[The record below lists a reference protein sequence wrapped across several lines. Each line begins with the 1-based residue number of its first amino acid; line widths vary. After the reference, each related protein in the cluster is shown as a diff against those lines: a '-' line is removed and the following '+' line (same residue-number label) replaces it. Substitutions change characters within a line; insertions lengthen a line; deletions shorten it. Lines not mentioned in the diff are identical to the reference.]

1 MNIFVIANIWVWVVP
16 IGIALI
22 LFLWAGAVYNALVKL
37 RNYYENAWAQI
48 DVQLQRR
55 YDLIPNL
62 VETAKGYM
70 KHEKETL
77 KMVIDARNSAND
89 AAKAASGNPSD
100 QNAIKDLQASEQKL
114 QGAMMS
120 FQALAE
126 GYPDLKA
133 NTNMLALQEELATTE
148 NKVGFSRQAFND
160 AVMQYN
166 TGIEIFPNS
175 LIANQFKFTQAT
187 EWQIEDQEAKKN
199 VKVTF

>member
-1 MNIFVIANIWVWVVP
+1 MSIELIIVAVVVLGLIFY
-16 IGIALI
+16 LI
-22 LFLWAGAVYNALVKL
+22 SIYNKL
-37 RNYYENAWAQI
+37 ISLKNRVDNGWAQI

-77 KMVIDARNSAND
+77 KMVIDARNAAND
-89 AAKAASGNPSD
+89 AAKTASGDPSD
-100 QNAIKDLQASEQKL
+100 QNAIKGLQESEQKL
-114 QGAMMS
+114 QGAMMN

-166 TGIEIFPNS
+166 TGIEMFPNS

>member
-1 MNIFVIANIWVWVVP
+1 MSIELIIAVVVIL
-16 IGIALI
+16 GLLFYLI
-22 LFLWAGAVYNALVKL
+22 SIYNKL
-37 RNYYENAWAQI
+37 ISLKNRVDNGWAQI

-77 KMVIDARNSAND
+77 KMVIEARNSAND

-126 GYPDLKA
+126 SYPDLKA

-166 TGIEIFPNS
+166 TEIEVFPNS
-175 LIANQFKFTQAT
+175 IIANQFRFAHAT
-187 EWQIEDQEAKKN
+187 EWQIEDQAAKKN

>member
-1 MNIFVIANIWVWVVP
+1 MSIELIIVVVVVLGLIFY
-16 IGIALI
+16 LI
-22 LFLWAGAVYNALVKL
+22 SIYNKL
-37 RNYYENAWAQI
+37 ISLKNRVDNGWAQI

-77 KMVIDARNSAND
+77 KMVIDARNAAND
-89 AAKAASGNPSD
+89 AAKTASGDPSD
-100 QNAIKDLQASEQKL
+100 QNAIKGLQESEQKL
-114 QGAMMS
+114 QGAMMN

-166 TGIEIFPNS
+166 TGIEVFPNS

-187 EWQIEDQEAKKN
+187 EWQIENKEAKKN

>member
-1 MNIFVIANIWVWVVP
+1 MSIELIIVAVVVLGLIFY
-16 IGIALI
+16 LI
-22 LFLWAGAVYNALVKL
+22 SIYNKL
-37 RNYYENAWAQI
+37 ISLKNRVDNGWAQI

-77 KMVIDARNSAND
+77 KMVIDARNAAND
-89 AAKAASGNPSD
+89 AAKTASGDPSD
-100 QNAIKDLQASEQKL
+100 QNAIRGLQESEQKL
-114 QGAMMS
+114 QGAMMN

-166 TGIEIFPNS
+166 TGIEVFPNS

-187 EWQIEDQEAKKN
+187 EWQIENKEAKKN

>member
-1 MNIFVIANIWVWVVP
+1 MSIELIIAVVVVLGLIFY
-16 IGIALI
+16 LI
-22 LFLWAGAVYNALVKL
+22 SIYNKLVSLKN
-37 RNYYENAWAQI
+37 RVDNGWAQI

-77 KMVIDARNSAND
+77 KMVIDARNAANE
-89 AAKAASGNPSD
+89 AAKTASGDPSN
-100 QNAIKDLQASEQKL
+100 QNAIKGLQESEHKL
-114 QGAMMS
+114 QGAMMN

-160 AVMQYN
+160 SVMQYN
-166 TGIEIFPNS
+166 TGIEVFPNS

-187 EWQIEDQEAKKN
+187 EWQIEDQEARKN

>member
-1 MNIFVIANIWVWVVP
+1 MSIELIIVAVVVLGLIFY
-16 IGIALI
+16 LI
-22 LFLWAGAVYNALVKL
+22 SIYNKL
-37 RNYYENAWAQI
+37 ISLKNRVDNGWAQI

-77 KMVIDARNSAND
+77 KMVIDARNAAND
-89 AAKAASGNPSD
+89 AAKTASGDPSD
-100 QNAIKDLQASEQKL
+100 QNAIKGLQESEQKL
-114 QGAMMS
+114 QGAMMN

-166 TGIEIFPNS
+166 IGIEIFPNS
-175 LIANQFKFTQAT
+175 LIANQFKFMQAT
-187 EWQIEDQEAKKN
+187 EWQIENQEAKKN

>member
-1 MNIFVIANIWVWVVP
+1 MSIELIIVAVIVLGLIFY
-16 IGIALI
+16 LI
-22 LFLWAGAVYNALVKL
+22 SIYNKL
-37 RNYYENAWAQI
+37 ISLKNRVDNGWAQI

-77 KMVIDARNSAND
+77 KMVIDARNAAND
-89 AAKAASGNPSD
+89 AAKTASGDPSD
-100 QNAIKDLQASEQKL
+100 QNAIKGLQESEQKL
-114 QGAMMS
+114 QGAMMN

-166 TGIEIFPNS
+166 TGIEVFPNS

-187 EWQIEDQEAKKN
+187 EWQIENKEAKKN

>member
-1 MNIFVIANIWVWVVP
+1 MSIELIIAIVVILGLIFYLISIYNKLV
-16 IGIALI
+16 ALKNRVDNG
-22 LFLWAGAVYNALVKL
+22 WS
-37 RNYYENAWAQI
+37 QI

-89 AAKAASGNPSD
+89 AAKAATGNLSD
-100 QNAIKDLQASEQKL
+100 QNAMKNLQASEKKL
-114 QGAMMS
+114 QGAMMN

-166 TGIEIFPNS
+166 TGIEMFPNS

>member
-1 MNIFVIANIWVWVVP
+1 MSIELIIAVVVVLGLIFY
-16 IGIALI
+16 LI
-22 LFLWAGAVYNALVKL
+22 SIYNKLVSLKN
-37 RNYYENAWAQI
+37 RVDNGWAQI

-77 KMVIDARNSAND
+77 KMVIDARNAANE
-89 AAKAASGNPSD
+89 AAKTASGDPSD
-100 QNAIKDLQASEQKL
+100 QNAIKGLQESEKKL
-114 QGAMMS
+114 QGAMMN

-166 TGIEIFPNS
+166 TGIEVFPNS

-187 EWQIEDQEAKKN
+187 EWQIEDQEARKN

>member
-1 MNIFVIANIWVWVVP
+1 MSIELI
-16 IGIALI
+16 IALVVIVI
-22 LFLWAGAVYNALVKL
+22 LIFYLISIYNNLVSLKN
-37 RNYYENAWAQI
+37 RVDNGWAQI

-62 VETAKGYM
+62 VEMAKGYM
-70 KHEKETL
+70 NHEKETL
-77 KMVIDARNSAND
+77 KMVIDARNAANE
-89 AAKAASGNPSD
+89 AAKATSGNPSD
-100 QNAIKDLQASEQKL
+100 QNAMKDLQASEQKL

-166 TGIEIFPNS
+166 TGIEMFPNS

>member
-1 MNIFVIANIWVWVVP
+1 MSIELI
-16 IGIALI
+16 IALVVTVI
-22 LFLWAGAVYNALVKL
+22 LIFYLISIYNNLVSLKN
-37 RNYYENAWAQI
+37 RVDNGWAQI

-77 KMVIDARNSAND
+77 KMVIDARNSANQ

-100 QNAIKDLQASEQKL
+100 QSAIKDLQASEQKL

-133 NTNMLALQEELATTE
+133 NTNMLPYRTEMIVWDKELKICGSIDMLYE
-148 NKVGFSRQAFND
+148 N
-160 AVMQYN
+160 
-166 TGIEIFPNS
+166 E
-175 LIANQFKFTQAT
+175 
-187 EWQIEDQEAKKN
+187 
-199 VKVTF
+199 

>member
-1 MNIFVIANIWVWVVP
+1 MSLELIIAIVVIL
-16 IGIALI
+16 GLI
-22 LFLWAGAVYNALVKL
+22 IYLISIYNKLVSLKN
-37 RNYYENAWAQI
+37 RVDNGWAQI

-77 KMVIDARNSAND
+77 KMVIDARNAANE
-89 AAKAASGNPSD
+89 AAKTASGDPSN
-100 QNAIKDLQASEQKL
+100 QNAIKGLQESEHKL
-114 QGAMMS
+114 QGAMMN

-160 AVMQYN
+160 SVMQYN
-166 TGIEIFPNS
+166 TGIEVFPNS

-187 EWQIEDQEAKKN
+187 EWQIEDQEARKN

>member
-1 MNIFVIANIWVWVVP
+1 MSIELIIVAVVFL
-16 IGIALI
+16 GLI
-22 LFLWAGAVYNALVKL
+22 LYLISIYNKL
-37 RNYYENAWAQI
+37 ISLKNRVDNGWAQI

-77 KMVIDARNSAND
+77 KMVIDARNAAND
-89 AAKAASGNPSD
+89 AAKTASGDPSD
-100 QNAIKDLQASEQKL
+100 QNAIKGLQESEQKL
-114 QGAMMS
+114 QGAMMN

>member
-1 MNIFVIANIWVWVVP
+1 MSIELIIVAVVVLGLIFY
-16 IGIALI
+16 LI
-22 LFLWAGAVYNALVKL
+22 SIYNKL
-37 RNYYENAWAQI
+37 ISLKNRVDNGWAQI

-77 KMVIDARNSAND
+77 KMVIDARNAAND
-89 AAKAASGNPSD
+89 AAKTASGDPSD
-100 QNAIKDLQASEQKL
+100 QNAIKGLQESEQKL
-114 QGAMMS
+114 QGAMMN

-166 TGIEIFPNS
+166 TGIEVFPNS

-187 EWQIEDQEAKKN
+187 EWQIENKEAKKN

>member
-1 MNIFVIANIWVWVVP
+1 MSIELIIAVVVILGIIFY
-16 IGIALI
+16 LI
-22 LFLWAGAVYNALVKL
+22 SIYNKL
-37 RNYYENAWAQI
+37 ISLKNRVDNGWAQI

-77 KMVIDARNSAND
+77 KMVIDDRNCAND
-89 AAKAASGNPSD
+89 RGKVASGKPSD
-100 QNAIKDLQASEQKL
+100 QKEIEDLQASEKKL

-126 GYPDLKA
+126 SYPDLKA

-166 TGIEIFPNS
+166 TEIEVFPNS
-175 LIANQFKFTQAT
+175 LIANQFRFAHAT

>member
-1 MNIFVIANIWVWVVP
+1 MSIELIIAVVVILGLIFY
-16 IGIALI
+16 LI
-22 LFLWAGAVYNALVKL
+22 SIYNKL
-37 RNYYENAWAQI
+37 ISLKNRVDNGWAQI

-100 QNAIKDLQASEQKL
+100 QNAIKDLQASEKKL

-126 GYPDLKA
+126 SYPDLKA

-166 TGIEIFPNS
+166 TEIEVFPNS
-175 LIANQFKFTQAT
+175 IIANQFRFAHAT
-187 EWQIEDQEAKKN
+187 EWQIEDQAAKKN

>member
-1 MNIFVIANIWVWVVP
+1 MSIELIIVAVVVLGLIFY
-16 IGIALI
+16 LI
-22 LFLWAGAVYNALVKL
+22 SIYNKL
-37 RNYYENAWAQI
+37 ISLKNRVDNGWAQI

-77 KMVIDARNSAND
+77 KMVIDARNAAND
-89 AAKAASGNPSD
+89 AAKTASGDPSD
-100 QNAIKDLQASEQKL
+100 QNAIKGLQESEQKL
-114 QGAMMS
+114 QGAMMN

-166 TGIEIFPNS
+166 TGIEVFPNS

-187 EWQIEDQEAKKN
+187 EWQIENKEAKKN
-199 VKVTF
+199 VKVTFK

>member
-1 MNIFVIANIWVWVVP
+1 MSFELI
-16 IGIALI
+16 IALAVI
-22 LFLWAGAVYNALVKL
+22 LGLIFYLISIYNKLVSLKN
-37 RNYYENAWAQI
+37 RVDNGWAQI

-70 KHEKETL
+70 KHEKDTL

-89 AAKAASGNPSD
+89 AAKAASSNPSD

-187 EWQIEDQEAKKN
+187 E
-199 VKVTF
+199 

>member
-1 MNIFVIANIWVWVVP
+1 MSIELIIAVVVILGLIFYLISIYNKLV
-16 IGIALI
+16 ALKNRVDN
-22 LFLWAGAVYNALVKL
+22 G
-37 RNYYENAWAQI
+37 WAQI

-55 YDLIPNL
+55 YDLIPTL

-89 AAKAASGNPSD
+89 AAKAATGNPSD
-100 QNAIKDLQASEQKL
+100 QNAMKNLQASEKKL
-114 QGAMMS
+114 QGAMMN

-166 TGIEIFPNS
+166 TGIEMFPNS

>member
-1 MNIFVIANIWVWVVP
+1 MSIELIITLVVIVILIFY
-16 IGIALI
+16 LI
-22 LFLWAGAVYNALVKL
+22 SIYNNLVSLKN
-37 RNYYENAWAQI
+37 RVDNGWAQI

-77 KMVIDARNSAND
+77 KMVIDARNSANQ

-100 QNAIKDLQASEQKL
+100 QSAIKDLQASEQKL
-114 QGAMMS
+114 QGAMMN

-133 NTNMLALQEELATTE
+133 NSNMLALQEELATTE

-166 TGIEIFPNS
+166 TGIEMFPNS
-175 LIANQFKFTQAT
+175 LIANQFKFSQAT

>member
-1 MNIFVIANIWVWVVP
+1 MSIELIIAVVVILGLIFY
-16 IGIALI
+16 LI
-22 LFLWAGAVYNALVKL
+22 SIYNKLVSLKN
-37 RNYYENAWAQI
+37 RVDNGWAQI

-126 GYPDLKA
+126 SYPDLKA

-166 TGIEIFPNS
+166 TEIEVFPNS
-175 LIANQFKFTQAT
+175 IIANQFRFAHAT
-187 EWQIEDQEAKKN
+187 EWQIEDQAAKKN

>member
-1 MNIFVIANIWVWVVP
+1 MSIELIIAVVVILGLIFYLISIYNKLV
-16 IGIALI
+16 ALKNRVDN
-22 LFLWAGAVYNALVKL
+22 G
-37 RNYYENAWAQI
+37 WAQI

-77 KMVIDARNSAND
+77 KMVIDARNFAND
-89 AAKAASGNPSD
+89 AAKVASGNPSD

-126 GYPDLKA
+126 SYPDLKA

-166 TGIEIFPNS
+166 TEIEVFPNS
-175 LIANQFKFTQAT
+175 IIANQFRFAHAT
-187 EWQIEDQEAKKN
+187 EWQIEDQAAKKN

>member
-1 MNIFVIANIWVWVVP
+1 MSIELIIAVVVVLGLIFY
-16 IGIALI
+16 LI
-22 LFLWAGAVYNALVKL
+22 SIYNKLVSLKN
-37 RNYYENAWAQI
+37 RVDNGWAQI

-62 VETAKGYM
+62 VETANGYM

-77 KMVIDARNSAND
+77 KMVIDARNAANE
-89 AAKAASGNPSD
+89 AAKTASGDPSD
-100 QNAIKDLQASEQKL
+100 QNAIKGLQESEQKL
-114 QGAMMS
+114 QGAMMN

-166 TGIEIFPNS
+166 TGIEMFPNS

-187 EWQIEDQEAKKN
+187 EWQIEDQEARKN

>member
-1 MNIFVIANIWVWVVP
+1 MSIELIIAVVVVLGLIFY
-16 IGIALI
+16 LI
-22 LFLWAGAVYNALVKL
+22 SIYNKLVSLKN
-37 RNYYENAWAQI
+37 RVDNGWAQI

-62 VETAKGYM
+62 VETAKGFM

-77 KMVIDARNSAND
+77 KMVIDARNAANE
-89 AAKAASGNPSD
+89 AAKTASGDPSD
-100 QNAIKDLQASEQKL
+100 QNAIKGLQESEQKL
-114 QGAMMS
+114 QGAMMN

-166 TGIEIFPNS
+166 TGIEMFPNS

-187 EWQIEDQEAKKN
+187 EWQIEDQEARKN

>member
-1 MNIFVIANIWVWVVP
+1 MSIELIIAVVVILGLIFY
-16 IGIALI
+16 LI
-22 LFLWAGAVYNALVKL
+22 SIYNKL
-37 RNYYENAWAQI
+37 ISLKNRVDNGWAQI

-77 KMVIDARNSAND
+77 RMVIDARNSAND
-89 AAKAASGNPSD
+89 AAKAATGNPSD
-100 QNAIKDLQASEQKL
+100 QNAMKNLQASEKKL
-114 QGAMMS
+114 QGAMMN

-166 TGIEIFPNS
+166 TGIEMFPNS

-187 EWQIEDQEAKKN
+187 EWQIEDQEAKKS

>member
-1 MNIFVIANIWVWVVP
+1 MSIELIIAVVVIL
-16 IGIALI
+16 GLLFYLI
-22 LFLWAGAVYNALVKL
+22 SIYNKL
-37 RNYYENAWAQI
+37 ISLKNRVDNGWAQI

-77 KMVIDARNSAND
+77 RMVIDARNSANN
-89 AAKAASGNPSD
+89 AAKAATGNPSD
-100 QNAIKDLQASEQKL
+100 QNAMKNLQASEKKL
-114 QGAMMS
+114 QGAMMN

-166 TGIEIFPNS
+166 TGIEMFPNS

>member
-1 MNIFVIANIWVWVVP
+1 MSIELIIAVVVIL
-16 IGIALI
+16 GLLFYLI
-22 LFLWAGAVYNALVKL
+22 SIYNKL
-37 RNYYENAWAQI
+37 ISLKNRVDNGWAQI

-77 KMVIDARNSAND
+77 KMVIDARNAANE
-89 AAKAASGNPSD
+89 AAKTASGDPSD
-100 QNAIKDLQASEQKL
+100 QNAIKGLQESEQKL
-114 QGAMMS
+114 QGAMMN

-126 GYPDLKA
+126 GYPNLKA

-166 TGIEIFPNS
+166 TGIEMFPNS

-187 EWQIEDQEAKKN
+187 EWRIEDQEAKKN

>member
-1 MNIFVIANIWVWVVP
+1 MSIELIIAVVVVLGLIFY
-16 IGIALI
+16 LI
-22 LFLWAGAVYNALVKL
+22 SIYNKLVSLKN
-37 RNYYENAWAQI
+37 RVDNGWAQI

-70 KHEKETL
+70 KHERETL
-77 KMVIDARNSAND
+77 KMVIDARNAANE
-89 AAKAASGNPSD
+89 AAKTASGDPSD
-100 QNAIKDLQASEQKL
+100 QNAIKGLQESEQKL
-114 QGAMMS
+114 QGAMMN

-166 TGIEIFPNS
+166 TGIEMFPNS

-187 EWQIEDQEAKKN
+187 EWQIEDQEARKN

>member
-1 MNIFVIANIWVWVVP
+1 MSIELI
-16 IGIALI
+16 IAL
-22 LFLWAGAVYNALVKL
+22 AVIIGLIFYLISIYNKLVSLKN
-37 RNYYENAWAQI
+37 RVDNGWAQI

-70 KHEKETL
+70 KHEKETFKL
-77 KMVIDARNSAND
+77 VIDARNTANE
-89 AAKAASGNPSD
+89 AAKAASSNPSD
-100 QNAIKDLQASEQKL
+100 QNAIRDLQSSEQKL
-114 QGAMMS
+114 QGAMMN

-166 TGIEIFPNS
+166 TGIEMFPNS

-199 VKVTF
+199 VKITF

>member
-1 MNIFVIANIWVWVVP
+1 MSIELIIVAVVVLGLIFY
-16 IGIALI
+16 LI
-22 LFLWAGAVYNALVKL
+22 SIYNKL
-37 RNYYENAWAQI
+37 ISLKNRVDNGWAQI

-77 KMVIDARNSAND
+77 KMVIDARNAAND
-89 AAKAASGNPSD
+89 AAKTASGDPSD
-100 QNAIKDLQASEQKL
+100 QNAIKGLQESEQKL
-114 QGAMMS
+114 QGAMMN

-166 TGIEIFPNS
+166 TGIDVFPNS

-187 EWQIEDQEAKKN
+187 EWQIENKEAKKN